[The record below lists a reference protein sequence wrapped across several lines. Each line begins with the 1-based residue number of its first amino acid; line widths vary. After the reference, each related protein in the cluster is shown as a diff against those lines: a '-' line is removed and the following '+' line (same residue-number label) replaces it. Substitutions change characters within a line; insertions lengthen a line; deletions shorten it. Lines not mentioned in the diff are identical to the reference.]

1 MIRCDWAQ
9 DWDGSWH
16 TACGNIF
23 VFEDYTPTENRFS
36 FCPYCGDPLIE
47 HKFIE
52 DRIDES

>member
-23 VFEDYTPTENRFS
+23 VFEDYTPKENHFS
-36 FCPYCGDPLIE
+36 FCPFCGDPLIE

-52 DRIDES
+52 ERTNES